1 MVSHL
6 ATFLYVEGGREVQEI
21 PFQLFEVVNVDMVV
35 PIGEVKTIEFPMA
48 SLKDA

>member
-6 ATFLYVEGGREVQEI
+6 ASFWYVERGEEAQEI
-21 PFQLFEVVNVDMVV
+21 PFQSFEVVNVEMVF
-35 PIGEVKTIEFPMA
+35 PIGEVKTAEFPMA